1 MVMLTYDLPD
11 EIKQVATEGDFDEF
25 SLNEFF
31 KAYEEDGNYEFV
43 HKSDV
48 QKWLDY

>member
-25 SLNEFF
+25 SLNEFLKPMKKTEITNLYIKAMF
-31 KAYEEDGNYEFV
+31 KNG
-43 HKSDV
+43 
-48 QKWLDY
+48 